1 MRRKDREVL
10 GDENIAKIIEQCTTC
25 HVAMTDDANASMPY
39 VIPLS
44 FGYSLTDSVLEL
56 YFHCAHV
63 GKKLDC
69 IRKNPNV
76 AFSMCVENRIEI
88 HEDAYCKSGRFYA
101 SVVGQGKAEIVE
113 DVAEKCRGLSLLM
126 ERQAA
131 SAPQHFASAQ
141 CSQPPASAHSMQSAA
156 PQATSFA
163 QSAEVPQHSGSAQCM
178 HAVSAHKFEF
188 TPEQAATVTVFKITS
203 TNFTGKA
210 KNDNAQKC

>member
-25 HVAMTDDANASMPY
+25 HVAMTDDADASMPY

-44 FGYSLTDSVLEL
+44 FGYSLNNGVLEL
-56 YFHCAHV
+56 YFHCAHI

-88 HEDAYCKSGRFYA
+88 HEEAYCKSGRFYA

-126 ERQAA
+126 KRQAA
-131 SAPQHFASAQ
+131 NSAQ
-141 CSQPPASAHSMQSAA
+141 CSQPPASAHSSQSAI
-156 PQATSFA
+156 P
-163 QSAEVPQHSGSAQCM
+163 
-178 HAVSAHKFEF
+178 HKFEF

-210 KNDNAQKC
+210 KNDKAQKC

>member
-25 HVAMTDDANASMPY
+25 HVAMADDADASMPY

-44 FGYSLTDSVLEL
+44 FGYSLNNGVLEL

-88 HEDAYCKSGRFYA
+88 HEDVYCKSGRFYA

-131 SAPQHFASAQ
+131 
-141 CSQPPASAHSMQSAA
+141 
-156 PQATSFA
+156 
-163 QSAEVPQHSGSAQCM
+163 GSAQ
-178 HAVSAHKFEF
+178 HPNFAHSTQSTSPHKFEF

-210 KNDNAQKC
+210 KNDKAQKC

>member
-1 MRRKDREVL
+1 MRRRDREVL

-25 HVAMTDDANASMPY
+25 HVAMTDDADASMPY

-44 FGYSLTDSVLEL
+44 FGYSLNSGVLEL

-88 HEDAYCKSGRFYA
+88 HEDVYCKSGRFYA

-126 ERQAA
+126 KRQAA
-131 SAPQHFASAQ
+131 APHH
-141 CSQPPASAHSMQSAA
+141 PDSAHTSQSAT
-156 PQATSFA
+156 P
-163 QSAEVPQHSGSAQCM
+163 
-178 HAVSAHKFEF
+178 HKFEF
-188 TPEQAATVTVFKITS
+188 TPEQAASVTVFKITS

-210 KNDNAQKC
+210 KNDKAQKC

>member
-25 HVAMTDDANASMPY
+25 HVAMADDADASMPY

-44 FGYSLTDSVLEL
+44 FGYSLNNGVLEL

-88 HEDAYCKSGRFYA
+88 HEDVYCKSGRFYA

-131 SAPQHFASAQ
+131 GSAQ
-141 CSQPPASAHSMQSAA
+141 HPASAHFTQSAA
-156 PQATSFA
+156 P
-163 QSAEVPQHSGSAQCM
+163 C
-178 HAVSAHKFEF
+178 KFEF

-210 KNDNAQKC
+210 KNDKAQKC

>member
-10 GDENIAKIIEQCTTC
+10 GDENIAKIIEQCTTV
-25 HVAMTDDANASMPY
+25 HVAMTDDADASMPY

-44 FGYSLTDSVLEL
+44 FGYNLNSGVLEL

-88 HEDAYCKSGRFYA
+88 HEDVYCKSGRFYA
-101 SVVGQGKAEIVE
+101 SVVGQGKAEIV
-113 DVAEKCRGLSLLM
+113 DDIAEKCRGLSLLM

-131 SAPQHFASAQ
+131 SSAQ
-141 CSQPPASAHSMQSAA
+141 CSQSTSSAQCPHSMQSAI
-156 PQATSFA
+156 P
-163 QSAEVPQHSGSAQCM
+163 
-178 HAVSAHKFEF
+178 HKFEF
-188 TPEQAATVTVFKITS
+188 TPEQAASVTVFKITS

-210 KNDNAQKC
+210 KNEHAQKC

>member
-25 HVAMTDDANASMPY
+25 HVAMVDEANANMPY

-44 FGYSLTDSVLEL
+44 FGYSLNDGVLEL

-88 HEDAYCKSGRFYA
+88 HEEAYCKSGRFYA
-101 SVVGQGKAEIVE
+101 SVVGQGKAKIVE
-113 DVAEKCRGLSLLM
+113 DIAEKCRGLSLLM

-131 SAPQHFASAQ
+131 HVPHHPDSAQ
-141 CSQPPASAHSMQSAA
+141 CSQTADSAQHPASSQSTA
-156 PQATSFA
+156 P
-163 QSAEVPQHSGSAQCM
+163 
-178 HAVSAHKFEF
+178 HKFEF
-188 TPEQAATVTVFKITS
+188 TPEQAATVAVFKITS

-210 KNDNAQKC
+210 KPET

>member
-25 HVAMTDDANASMPY
+25 HVAMMDDADAGVPY

-44 FGYSLTDSVLEL
+44 FGYNLKDGVLEL

-69 IRKNPNV
+69 IRKNPKV

-88 HEDAYCKSGRFYA
+88 YEDVYCKSGRFYA
-101 SVVGQGKAEIVE
+101 SVVGQGKAKIVE
-113 DVAEKCRGLSLLM
+113 DVTEKCRGLSLLM
-126 ERQAA
+126 ERQM
-131 SAPQHFASAQ
+131 ASAQ
-141 CSQPPASAHSMQSAA
+141 QP
-156 PQATSFA
+156 ATPH
-163 QSAEVPQHSGSAQCM
+163 Q
-178 HAVSAHKFEF
+178 FEF
-188 TPEQAATVTVFKITS
+188 TPEQAAAVTVFKITS

-210 KNDNAQKC
+210 KAEK

>member
-10 GDENIAKIIEQCTTC
+10 GDENIAKIIEQCTTV
-25 HVAMTDDANASMPY
+25 HVAMTDDADASIPY

-44 FGYSLTDSVLEL
+44 FGYNLNSGVLEL

-76 AFSMCVENRIEI
+76 AFSMCIESRIEI
-88 HEDAYCKSGRFYA
+88 HEDVYCKSGRFYA

-126 ERQAA
+126 KRQAA
-131 SAPQHFASAQ
+131 SAPHHPETAQ
-141 CSQPPASAHSMQSAA
+141 CSQSTAPHS
-156 PQATSFA
+156 
-163 QSAEVPQHSGSAQCM
+163 
-178 HAVSAHKFEF
+178 FEF
-188 TPEQAATVTVFKITS
+188 TPEQAASVTVLKITS

-210 KNDNAQKC
+210 KNDNTQKC

>member
-25 HVAMTDDANASMPY
+25 HVAMTDDADASMPY

-44 FGYSLTDSVLEL
+44 FGYNLNSGVLEL

-69 IRKNPNV
+69 IRKNSNV

-88 HEDAYCKSGRFYA
+88 HEDVYCKSGRFYA
-101 SVVGQGKAEIVE
+101 SVVGQGKAEIV
-113 DVAEKCRGLSLLM
+113 DDIAEKCRGLSLLM
-126 ERQAA
+126 ERQTTG
-131 SAPQHFASAQ
+131 SAQ
-141 CSQPPASAHSMQSAA
+141 CSTPPASAHSTQSTA
-156 PQATSFA
+156 P
-163 QSAEVPQHSGSAQCM
+163 
-178 HAVSAHKFEF
+178 HKFQF
-188 TPEQAATVTVFKITS
+188 TPEQAASVTVFKITS

-210 KNDNAQKC
+210 KNEHAQKS